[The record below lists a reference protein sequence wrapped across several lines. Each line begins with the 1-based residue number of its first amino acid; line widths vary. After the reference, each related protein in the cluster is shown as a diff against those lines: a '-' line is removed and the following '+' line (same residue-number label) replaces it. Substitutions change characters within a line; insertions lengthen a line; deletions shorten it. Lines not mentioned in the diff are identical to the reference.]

1 MRILVNNLTAYLIF
15 NMAKQTHLDLVKRL
29 GRTAGSDECYTP
41 PDSVQPLLKYLE
53 QDKTYYE
60 ATSGKS
66 SLIVEGFT
74 KFGYNIAPSNG
85 KDFFECAPSDVYDG
99 VITNP
104 PYSLKD
110 KFIRHCYDLGKP
122 FALFLPVASFQ
133 GSARGKMFMEYGMSA
148 LVYNNRVDFTGG
160 CSPPFGNAW
169 FMWGFDS
176 MPPNTI
182 HWVDNPSTANPR
194 KENNPDWYVEQKVFD
209 NLFDM

>member
-1 MRILVNNLTAYLIF
+1 
-15 NMAKQTHLDLVKRL
+15 MAKKTHLELVQNL
-29 GRTAGSDECYTP
+29 GRNAASDECYTP
-41 PDSVQPLLKYLE
+41 PDSVEPLLKYLNK
-53 QDKTYYE
+53 DKTYYE

-66 SLIVEGFT
+66 GLIVEGFT
-74 KFGYNIAPSNG
+74 KFGYKIEPSNG

-160 CSPPFGNAW
+160 GSPPFGNAW
-169 FMWGFDS
+169 FIHGFL
-176 MPPNTI
+176 PPNTI
-182 HWVDNPSTANPR
+182 YWVDNPSTANPR
-194 KENNPDWYVEQKVFD
+194 KERTSDEDEKTFD
-209 NLFDM
+209 KLFDL

>member
-1 MRILVNNLTAYLIF
+1 MNNSTAYLIF

-66 SLIVEGFT
+66 GLIVEGFT
-74 KFGYNIAPSNG
+74 KFGYNIEPSNG

-160 CSPPFGNAW
+160 GSPPFGNAW